1 MKLVAPRHVGSSQ
14 TRDWTHI
21 SCIGRQMVSPCG
33 TREVLSF
40 SFMILLFW
48 HVTSLVVARGEELK
62 TVGFRHISLRP
73 TSQPLEL
80 SHMPQTIWNE
90 PGKYLP
96 MARVCKERRWW
107 RHHIALRLCHLTTH
121 ACSFVAFQEL
131 LGGIV
136 QVSPVCSKGIS
147 IYSLFFNYLAVLW
160 GMWDPSSWPGMEPA
174 SPVLDAWSLNHWT
187 TREVPKLQ
195 HILTIKSH
203 TFSHDLQC
211 FLVWLPISFLGNSC
225 LAMLHNKVH

>member
-14 TRDWTHI
+14 TRDWTRI
-21 SCIGRQMVSPCG
+21 SCIGRQIVSPCG

-48 HVTSLVVARGEELK
+48 HVTSLVVAGGEELK
-62 TVGFRHISLRP
+62 TVRFRHISLWP
-73 TSQPLEL
+73 TSHPLEF

-147 IYSLFFNYLAVLW
+147 IYSLFFFF
-160 GMWDPSSWPGMEPA
+160 
-174 SPVLDAWSLNHWT
+174 
-187 TREVPKLQ
+187 
-195 HILTIKSH
+195 LTILLCYEACGILVPDQGWNLHPLYWKHGVLTTGLPGKS
-203 TFSHDLQC
+203 
-211 FLVWLPISFLGNSC
+211 PSC
-225 LAMLHNKVH
+225 NIF